1 MRTKNSNNN
10 STTAIDDNFIRY
22 GKPKGT
28 NDAIIKDL
36 INNNYQVEFLQQQ
49 KQKETS
55 FQKNLEEI
63 MNRLRN

>member
-1 MRTKNSNNN
+1 MRTKHSNNN
-10 STTAIDDNFIRY
+10 STTALDDNFIRY

-49 KQKETS
+49 K
-55 FQKNLEEI
+55 
-63 MNRLRN
+63 